1 MEDKKKKTMQ
11 IAPDKTFSTMMRLVY
26 KEGGKVPEAWSGL
39 YSSRKTAKVAIEEYE
54 RYIAMKKQYPRAPQE
69 PAPKEVAEKKTAPKS
84 KPEEKRSVESNG
96 EAKDTG
102 RVQ

>member
-1 MEDKKKKTMQ
+1 MEEKKKKTMQ
-11 IAPDKTFSTMMRLVY
+11 IVPDKTFSTMYRLVY
-26 KEGGKVPEAWSGL
+26 KEGGKVPEAWSGM
-39 YSSRKTAKVAIEEYE
+39 YSGRKTAKVAIDEYN
-54 RYIAMKKQYPRAPQE
+54 RYIATVKQYPRAPKE
-69 PAPKEVAEKKTAPKS
+69 PAQ